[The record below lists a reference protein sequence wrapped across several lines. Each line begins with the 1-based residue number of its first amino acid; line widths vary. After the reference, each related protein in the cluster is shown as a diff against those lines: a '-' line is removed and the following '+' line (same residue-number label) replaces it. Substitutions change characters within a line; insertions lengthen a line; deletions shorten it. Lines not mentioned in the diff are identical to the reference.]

1 MKLSRDLL
9 LEMALSAAAL
19 LENEREEINALNI
32 FPVPD
37 GDTGANMSMTMGGI
51 RGYIP
56 AAGDNLGDCAAAL
69 AGKLLRSARG
79 NSGVILSLFFKGF
92 GKALAHLEEAD
103 TADLAAA
110 FRAGSDCAYRSVM
123 NPMEGTILTVM
134 RCTAE
139 EAERCAADFAGAP
152 ADYFAL
158 LVTAAE
164 RALASTPDLLPV
176 LKSAGVVDAGGRG
189 FLAVLRGMLAAL
201 RGNPVRAAGNE
212 PKSGADF
219 AAFETGD
226 IRFAYCTECIVEK
239 DEAHRG
245 EGNAAAMGEFAAAV
259 GDSVVFVDDEEIFKL
274 HVHTSDPGKVLSKAL
289 EFGTLYTV
297 KVENMR
303 NQHTAL
309 AEKEPVPV
317 KNAPPKPYGFVC
329 VSAGDGISAVFRD
342 LGADAVVH
350 GGQTMNPSMEDIL
363 RHIDK
368 VNAEVVYVLPNNGNI
383 YLAAQQ
389 AAKMVKEKSKTVYV
403 LPTKSI
409 PQGMSAML
417 NFDESKGPDT
427 NYKDMKAAAAAVRSY
442 SVTYAERDSLFDG
455 KEIKKDQILGLAE
468 GKVRFVTDSRLDCL
482 AAIAADLP
490 DDAAFLTVFTGEG
503 VSPGEASE
511 AEALLRTTRPGAE
524 LSFLS
529 GDQPIYSYLIS
540 AE

>member
-37 GDTGANMSMTMGGI
+37 GDTGANMSMTMAGA
-51 RGYIP
+51 RGYTP
-56 AAGDNLGDCAAAL
+56 AAGDNLGDLAAAV

-139 EAERCAADFAGAP
+139 EAERCAADYIGAP
-152 ADYFAL
+152 ADFFAL

-164 RALASTPDLLPV
+164 RALATTPDLLPV

-201 RGNPVRAAGNE
+201 RGNPVRAAGNGQ
-212 PKSGADF
+212 KSGADF
-219 AAFETGD
+219 AAFESGD

-245 EGNAAAMGEFAAAV
+245 EGNAAAMGEFAVAV

-309 AEKEPVPV
+309 AEKEVPKSA
-317 KNAPPKPYGFVC
+317 KNEPPKPYGFVC
-329 VSAGDGISAVFRD
+329 VSAGDGISTVFRD

-368 VNAEVVYVLPNNGNI
+368 VNAEVIYVLPNNGNI
-383 YLAAQQ
+383 YMAAQQ
-389 AAKMVKEKSKTVYV
+389 AAKMVKDKSVYV
-403 LPTKSI
+403 LPTKTI

-417 NFDESKGPDT
+417 AFDESKGPDT
-427 NYKDMKAAAAAVRSY
+427 NYKEMKAAAAAVRSY

-468 GKVRFVTDSRLDCL
+468 GKVRFVTDSRRDCL
-482 AAIAADLP
+482 AAIASDLP
-490 DDAAFLTVFTGEG
+490 EDAAFLTVFTGEG
-503 VSPGEASE
+503 VSAEEAAE
-511 AEALLRTTRPGAE
+511 AEALLRAARPGAE
-524 LSFLS
+524 LSFLP
-529 GDQPIYSYLIS
+529 GGQPIYSYLIS

>member
-1 MKLSRDLL
+1 MTLTRDIL
-9 LEMALSAAAL
+9 LEMTLSAAAL

-37 GDTGANMSMTMGGI
+37 GDTGANMSMTMAGA

-56 AAGDNLGDCAAAL
+56 AAGDNLGDLAAAI

-103 TADLAAA
+103 TTDLAAA

-123 NPMEGTILTVM
+123 NPTEGTILTVM

-139 EAERCAADFAGAP
+139 EAEGCAADFVGNP
-152 ADYFAL
+152 ADFFARL
-158 LVTAAE
+158 LTAAE
-164 RALASTPDLLPV
+164 RALNSTPDLLPV

-212 PKSGADF
+212 PKAGADF

-245 EGNAAAMGEFAAAV
+245 EGNAAAMGEFAVAV

-274 HVHTSDPGKVLSKAL
+274 HVHTSDPGKLLSKAL

-309 AEKEPVPV
+309 AEKEPVPM
-317 KNAPPKPYGFVC
+317 KNEPPKPYGFVC
-329 VSAGDGISAVFRD
+329 VSAGEGISTVFRD

-368 VNAEVVYVLPNNGNI
+368 VNAEVIYVLPNNGNI
-383 YLAAQQ
+383 YMAAQQ
-389 AAKMVKEKSKTVYV
+389 AAKMVKEKSVYV
-403 LPTKSI
+403 LPTRTI

-427 NYKDMKAAAAAVRSY
+427 NYKGMKAAAAAVRSY

-455 KEIKKDQILGLAE
+455 KEIGKDQILGLAE

-490 DDAAFLTVFTGEG
+490 EDAAFLTVFTGEG
-503 VSPGEASE
+503 ISPEEAAD
-511 AEALLRTTRPGAE
+511 AEALFRAARPAAD
-524 LSFLS
+524 LSFLP
-529 GDQPIYSYLIS
+529 GGQPIYSYLIS